1 MNITSVDGNWVK
13 GSVIVR
19 SVKFAF
25 SAKIFSKPNKHFG
38 ITNFEGDGHISK
50 LDVTNVRR
58 EEIVA
63 RYDRGWDINLI
74 PTTGKEIVSKIESEK
89 VISAVSQ
96 NL

>member
-13 GSVIVR
+13 GTVTVR
-19 SVKFAF
+19 QVKFAF
-25 SAKIFSKPNKHFG
+25 SAKIFPKANEHFG
-38 ITNFEGDGHISK
+38 ITELGGDGHISK

-74 PTTGKEIVSKIESEK
+74 PTTGREIVSKIESEK